1 MDSALDAVRRVVSGR
16 LSGAISVSGGD
27 PCRGPRPQAV
37 VELAGRLLRCP
48 VLAEAEKQRVRRTE
62 GAFRR
67 IASLLLTEVEPYRW
81 TGKLT
86 PLVEGE
92 RLWGVRSDY
101 VREGES
107 ASAIELVAS
116 DERSPGV
123 LELARGY
130 ATGRS
135 WVSAG
140 GPGESTIEA
149 RVAGAWLGELA
160 EHRAVADFYGERRAE
175 RSGVPLI
182 AHIYEGLAVLRALGA
197 AEVVLRGF
205 CLHPLVQGDE
215 ALRSSLGE
223 GRLSSCDPEAVA
235 LALEYRSVANGFLSS
250 METHSGYD
258 DPRAIRR
265 SPLAEVDA
273 MLIADKIQNAKDFGL
288 YHRRSHPRA
297 SWLARYFD
305 AWLVALEVPPAQAR
319 RLTSLV
325 TAPLVR
331 VETPEQ
337 TSESSV

>member
-1 MDSALDAVRRVVSGR
+1 MGF
-16 LSGAISVSGGD
+16 
-27 PCRGPRPQAV
+27 
-37 VELAGRLLRCP
+37 AGRLLRCP
-48 VLAEAEKQRVRRTE
+48 VLAEAEIEEVRRTE

-67 IASLLLTEVEPYRW
+67 IASLLLTEAEPYRW

-86 PLVEGE
+86 PLVEGG

-101 VREGES
+101 VRAGEF
-107 ASAIELVAS
+107 ASAIEIVAS
-116 DERSPGV
+116 DGRSAGV
-123 LELARGY
+123 LDRARGY
-130 ATGRS
+130 ARGRS
-135 WVSAG
+135 WVSA

-149 RVAGAWLGELA
+149 RVAGAWLGEVA
-160 EHRAVADFYGERRAE
+160 EYRAVADLYGERRAE

-182 AHIYEGLAVLRALGA
+182 AHIHEGLALLRALGA
-197 AEVVLRGF
+197 DEVVLRSF

-215 ALRSSLGE
+215 ALRSSLRE
-223 GRLSSCDPEAVA
+223 RRLSACDPEAVA
-235 LALEYRSVANGFLSS
+235 LALEYRSVANGFLSW
-250 METHSGYD
+250 METHPGYE
-258 DPRAIRR
+258 DPREIRR

-297 SWLARYFD
+297 AWLARYFD
-305 AWLVALEVPPAQAR
+305 AWLAALEVSPEQAR

-331 VETPEQ
+331 VEAPEQ